1 LQHLK
6 VDSTGQC
13 HHEKG
18 VLLQRRDG
26 MLTSVCDRN
35 HVQVLGQGSQTVI
48 FAHGFGS
55 DQTAWRHQ
63 VAAFESAYRIVLF
76 DHVGAGQSDMVAY
89 SPRRYSSLY
98 SYAGDLL
105 ELCAELKLS
114 EVILVGHSVS
124 GMVSLLAA
132 VIDPDR
138 FRQLFFIGASPRYLN
153 DPSTCYIGGFEQ
165 SDLDTLYASMSTNYY
180 AWASG
185 FAPLAMGNPE
195 RPELAIEFAN
205 TLSAIRPDIAQAV
218 ARVIFQSD
226 HRAELPRLKVPTV
239 ILQSSDD
246 IAVPPSVGQYMA
258 DKIPDAKLIPINARG
273 HLPHISAPDVVTK
286 TLAEC
291 FAA

>member
-1 LQHLK
+1 ML
-6 VDSTGQC
+6 SS
-13 HHEKG
+13 
-18 VLLQRRDG
+18 VL
-26 MLTSVCDRN
+26 DRN
-35 HVQVLGQGSQTVI
+35 NVRLLGQGNQTII
-48 FAHGFGS
+48 FAHGFGTA
-55 DQTAWRHQ
+55 QTAWRRQ
-63 VAAFESAYRIVLF
+63 VAAFESSYRIVLF
-76 DHVGAGQSDMVAY
+76 DHVGAGKSDMSSY

-98 SYAGDLL
+98 SYSEDLL

-114 EVILVGHSVS
+114 DTILVGHSVS

-132 VIDPDR
+132 LIDPSR

-153 DPSTCYIGGFEQ
+153 DPSTGYIGGFEQ
-165 SDLDTLYASMSTNYY
+165 SDLDTLYASMSSNYY

-185 FAPLAMGNPE
+185 FAMIAMGNPE

-205 TLSAIRPDIAQAV
+205 SLSAIRPDIAQAV

-226 HRAELPRLKVPTV
+226 HRRELPKLKVPTV

-246 IAVPPSVGQYMA
+246 IAVPQVVGEYMA
-258 DKIPDAKLIPINARG
+258 DKITDAKLILINARG
-273 HLPHISAPDVVTK
+273 HLPHLSSPHVVNQ